1 MLLIKRV
8 KGCFGVKAKRAQISC
23 VNEVEAQAD
32 INKKSKTK
40 KSETKKGPKTH
51 FLFPN
56 MYLSSLKT
64 DTQLA
69 SNS

>member
-32 INKKSKTK
+32 INKKS
-40 KSETKKGPKTH
+40 ETKKAPKTP